1 MVGSLDDSFV
11 VFAWLDFFLRHTDA
25 SFHFPAVE
33 HWVCIGLVGTV
44 GFAVDLGS
52 WDRVLVLV
60 AQILVVHRMVDVDV
74 VVVAD
79 SESD

>member
-1 MVGSLDDSFV
+1 M
-11 VFAWLDFFLRHTDA
+11 VFAWLDFFLRRVDVPFCFCA
-25 SFHFPAVE
+25 AK
-33 HWVCIGLVGTV
+33 HWVCVGLVDTV

-52 WDRVLVLV
+52 WVRTLVLT
-60 AQILVVHRMVDVDV
+60 QILVVHRMVDVDV